1 MIPHLAEELWALGKK
16 SGSIINEP
24 WPKVDPSFMEKSEVI
39 VVIQING
46 KRRAEINI
54 AKDSS
59 KEDVFDKIKNILS
72 TTIRLKKSLIIGFG
86 YNLKRINNGIKLFDK
101 SSIKVKSANVLFPV
115 LKTLVAPI
123 FPLPIFLKSLLSNN
137 LVRIRPNGMDPIK

>member
-59 KEDVFDKIKNILS
+59 KEDVFDKIKNIQNINDALS
-72 TTIRLKKSLIIGFG
+72 EKNIIKSIYVPNKILNIV
-86 YNLKRINNGIKLFDK
+86 
-101 SSIKVKSANVLFPV
+101 VKS
-115 LKTLVAPI
+115 
-123 FPLPIFLKSLLSNN
+123 
-137 LVRIRPNGMDPIK
+137 